1 MISYINIDKIVL
13 LQSKIKK
20 YIINKELLVH
30 GPAYI
35 NREICNNPTDF
46 YSFDPITEIE
56 DKYFFSYKDNDG
68 FVYGF
73 HIESFINLISN
84 NTEPSNPYNRVVISK
99 INKDNAIQMWQ
110 DLNKKKDASNYI
122 NNNNTGDLKQQVR
135 NKCLIVLQKIDVFGY
150 QTNMDW
156 IMNLPISRVRQLFR
170 SIKNHWNYK
179 AGLSE
184 EVKQRIYPSGNPL
197 HDINTRRVE
206 NINRFIALN
215 SVLELMDS
223 LVSNGVSNDDKN
235 QGCILVLF
243 AINDVNRE
251 CGRCNPWLI

>member
-1 MISYINIDKIVL
+1 LHIKKIKSTLQDFFETLLISYINIDKIVL
-13 LQSKIKK
+13 LQSKIKE
-20 YIINKELLVH
+20 YIGNKSTRIH
-30 GPAYI
+30 GPAYN
-35 NREICNNPTDF
+35 NRSLCNNPTDF
-46 YSFDPITEIE
+46 YSFDPISEIE
-56 DKYFFSYKDNDG
+56 DKYFFSYRDEDG

-156 IMNLPISRVRQLFR
+156 I
-170 SIKNHWNYK
+170 
-179 AGLSE
+179 
-184 EVKQRIYPSGNPL
+184 
-197 HDINTRRVE
+197 
-206 NINRFIALN
+206 
-215 SVLELMDS
+215 
-223 LVSNGVSNDDKN
+223 
-235 QGCILVLF
+235 
-243 AINDVNRE
+243 
-251 CGRCNPWLI
+251 